1 MDELTGVPWPPLLDV
16 VLGLMVLLSLGFG
29 IARGLLREVLS
40 LIAWVTAFWL
50 AFVYG
55 PAVALRIDP
64 ILQNPT
70 LSQVAGAVL
79 IFIVVLIGLLV
90 VASLISR
97 IFKATGLTG
106 IDRVLGGLFGT
117 VRALVIIISVL
128 LVARFTA
135 AADQGWYNAS
145 ALIPYFDPVADW
157 ASGWLTQSL
166 MDSIGVESPDAGLL
180 GVGDDTD

>member
-1 MDELTGVPWPPLLDV
+1 MDELAGVPWPPLLDV

-79 IFIVVLIGLLV
+79 IFIVVL
-90 VASLISR
+90 
-97 IFKATGLTG
+97 
-106 IDRVLGGLFGT
+106 
-117 VRALVIIISVL
+117 
-128 LVARFTA
+128 
-135 AADQGWYNAS
+135 
-145 ALIPYFDPVADW
+145 
-157 ASGWLTQSL
+157 
-166 MDSIGVESPDAGLL
+166 
-180 GVGDDTD
+180 

>member
-1 MDELTGVPWPPLLDV
+1 
-16 VLGLMVLLSLGFG
+16 
-29 IARGLLREVLS
+29 
-40 LIAWVTAFWL
+40 
-50 AFVYG
+50 
-55 PAVALRIDP
+55 
-64 ILQNPT
+64 
-70 LSQVAGAVL
+70 QVAGAVL

-106 IDRVLGGLFGT
+106 IDRALGGLFGT
-117 VRALVIIISVL
+117 VRALVIIIFVL

-135 AADQGWYNAS
+135 AADQGWYKDS
-145 ALIPYFDPVADW
+145 ALIPYFYPAADW

-166 MDSIGVESPDAGLL
+166 MDSIVVESPDAGLL